1 MHFSR
6 KNQPELLEAAKQAT
20 RSTGFKS
27 DAIALGA
34 YDGPEGD
41 LLAVGV
47 FQNFMGKQAEFHFGL
62 VDGDRITRQMVE
74 AYVAVAFHQRM
85 FGLER
90 MVTTIAAENRPAQIV
105 SLKMGFQ
112 VEARVRSGMSDG
124 SDAIL
129 MSIVPQDVTMP
140 LPG

>member
-6 KNQPELLEAAKQAT
+6 KNQPELLEEAKQAT

-34 YDGPEGD
+34 YDGPEGE
-41 LLAVGV
+41 LKAVGV
-47 FQNFMGKQAEFHFGL
+47 FQNFTGTQAEFHFGL
-62 VDGDRITRQMVE
+62 VDGDQITRQTIG
-74 AYVAVAFHQRM
+74 AFVAVAFHKRM
-85 FGLER
+85 FGLTR
-90 MVTTIAAENRPAQIV
+90 MLTTIEAANRRALVAAI
-105 SLKMGFQ
+105 KMGFQ
-112 VEARVRSGMSDG
+112 IEARVRSGMPDG

-129 MSIVPQDVTMP
+129 LSIVPQDVTMP